1 MKPAFYDESLV
12 PGYMRPESTRME
24 RLAVAGLLMR
34 QVAGLAHHDHLA
46 ARDPR
51 GCEDEVMREASV
63 HAPLLIGFPA
73 W

>member
-1 MKPAFYDESLV
+1 MD
-12 PGYMRPESTRME
+12 
-24 RLAVAGLLMR
+24 RLAVTGLLMR

-51 GCEDEVMREASV
+51 GCEDEVRREASD
-63 HAPLLIGFPA
+63 HAPLLIDFPA